1 MDSSVNLRGPNG
13 LVADRVH
20 LATSILDRRRGVL
33 GRDPLA
39 PDEAMVL
46 KPCHQVHTMGVPYP
60 LDAIFCDRRDR
71 VLHVETLQP
80 SRVSRYVWRARYCVE
95 LLGGRAEAC
104 GIVRGST
111 LSLAEAT

>member
-1 MDSSVNLRGPNG
+1 MDSPVKLRGPSG
-13 LVADRVH
+13 VVAHRVH
-20 LATSILDRRRGVL
+20 LATSLRDRRQGVL

-46 KPCHQVHTMGVPYP
+46 RPCHQVHTMGVPYP

-80 SRVSRYVWRARYCVE
+80 GRVSRYVWRARYCVE
-95 LLGGRAEAC
+95 LLGGRAEEC
-104 GIVRGST
+104 GVVRGAT
-111 LSLAEAT
+111 LSFAEAT